1 MPIALSATVRIAKRR
16 DSAGFLA
23 LRCING
29 ELISALATEANTTPS
44 PASVAGISAWPTM
57 FAAAAKVLALLTRP
71 PITLIARNPIF
82 PS

>member
-57 FAAAAKVLALLTRP
+57 FAAAKVLALLTRP